1 MEIGSIVA
9 YTSATIPEGFLLCDG
24 SAISRDDYSD
34 LFSVIGVTYGS
45 GDGSTTFNL
54 PNLAGRVTLGISS
67 GYAIGSNAGAETITL
82 TDTQIAAHNHSV
94 GAHGHADSVTATT
107 PSLAHTITQP
117 VATYTQLNSTLAEYK
132 GSKNA
137 YSSRSSTAMSRTNMS
152 VTAHAATNCTMSGSV
167 TAKAAYDSGSAG
179 SDNAHNNMMPY
190 MALTYLIRY
199 APDIPPGP
207 PVPKM
212 YLFNG
217 TLPVSA
223 GGAYICGKG

>member
-9 YTSATIPEGFLLCDG
+9 YTLATVPEGFLLCDG

-34 LFSVIGVTYGS
+34 LFDVIGTTYGS

-54 PNLAGRVTLGISS
+54 PNLTGRVTLGISS

-82 TDTQIAAHNHSV
+82 SDAEIAAHNHSV
-94 GAHGHADSVTATT
+94 GAHGHANSVTATT

-117 VATYTQLNSTLAEYK
+117 VATYTQLNATSGQYK

-137 YSSRSSTAMSRTNMS
+137 YSSRTSTAMTRTNMS

-167 TAKAAYDSGSAG
+167 TAKVAYDSGSAG
-179 SDNAHNNMMPY
+179 SGNAHNNLMPFL
-190 MALTYLIRY
+190 ALTYIIRY
-199 APDIPPGP
+199 APDTPPTPRMLIYNGCM
-207 PVPKM
+207 PVTAQGY
-212 YLFNG
+212 YLVG
-217 TLPVSA
+217 TKS
-223 GGAYICGKG
+223 